1 MKWME
6 AEYPA
11 DVDILVCECRWQ
23 IIPREIDIEAEERFD
38 ELDEIYRKDHP
49 RPTEFNAIRKW
60 EKERLMT
67 LEHQVM
73 EEIVYKR
80 REWKIS
86 PVCHRDTKI
95 YKKDIHFIDIG
106 SKIW

>member
-1 MKWME
+1 MDEMDGKQNTQQTLTFSC
-6 AEYPA
+6 ANA
-11 DVDILVCECRWQ
+11 VGRL
-23 IIPREIDIEAEERFD
+23 PREIDIEAEERFD

-80 REWKIS
+80 RE
-86 PVCHRDTKI
+86 
-95 YKKDIHFIDIG
+95 
-106 SKIW
+106 